1 MKHKY
6 HSGKSGRGKSVKP
19 KGTGSTVGEGAS
31 AGLKYSGGEKGRV
44 GVCPKPNKSR
54 KNP

>member
-1 MKHKY
+1 M
-6 HSGKSGRGKSVKP
+6 KSVKP
-19 KGTGSTVGEGAS
+19 KGTGSTVSEGATG
-31 AGLKYSGGEKGRV
+31 GLKGSTGEKGRV